1 MNRRMV
7 GYLMAKLLLIE
18 AGLLLVPLFTALI
31 YQENLKN
38 ISAILITMG
47 ILVISGGLG
56 LLFKPKNSRIYTK
69 EGLIIVS
76 LCWLLWSFFGGLP
89 FYFSG
94 QIPNLIDA
102 FFETT
107 SGFTSTGATILNT
120 TKVLSPSLLL
130 WRSFTQL
137 IGGMGVLV
145 FALAIMDNPQ
155 NNHLEVMRAE
165 MAGPVFGKVVSK
177 LKNTAQLLYLIYLVL
192 FIIFAI
198 ILWWAGMS
206 FYDSLVTAMGVA
218 GTGGFS
224 GYENNIAYHNSSLIT
239 NLVSLGMIV
248 FGVNFNLY
256 YLILLGKVKTALK
269 NEELKLYGLIIL
281 LSVFAISLNL
291 GNLYSSTQET
301 LEKVFFQVSST
312 LTSTGFSHPD
322 ISPWPLFSQTVL
334 LLLMFCGGMA
344 GSTAGGFKIMRV
356 LSLLK
361 LAKNQ
366 VLNTL
371 YPNRVLTLN
380 VNGTPLDNKTQQ
392 SILKYLVLY
401 LMVLASL
408 LLILSLDNNN
418 FLVVSSAALSA
429 LNNVGP
435 ILGTSDNFNLFSP
448 FSKIVL
454 SFVMIAGRLELY
466 PLILFFLP
474 KTWSKT

>member
-7 GYLMAKLLLIE
+7 GYLMAKLFFIE
-18 AGLLLVPLFTALI
+18 AGLLTVPLITALI
-31 YQENLKN
+31 YQEPLKN
-38 ISAILITMG
+38 TSAILLTMG
-47 ILVISGGLG
+47 LLLLLGGLG
-56 LLFKPKNSRIYTK
+56 LVLKPNNHRIYTK

-89 FYFSG
+89 FFFSG

-107 SGFTSTGATILNT
+107 SGFTSTGATILDT

-177 LKNTAQLLYLIYLVL
+177 LKNTAQILYLIYLAM
-192 FIIFAI
+192 FIILAL
-198 ILWWAGMS
+198 ILWLAGLS

-218 GTGGFS
+218 GTGGFA
-224 GYENNIAYHNSSLIT
+224 GYENNIAYYNNSLIT
-239 NLVSLGMIV
+239 VIVSVGMLV

-256 YLILLGKVKTALK
+256 YLILLGKVRSVFK
-269 NEELKLYGLIIL
+269 NEELKLYGLITLIA
-281 LSVFAISLNL
+281 VVAISININ
-291 GNLYSSTQET
+291 GLYPSLKDT
-301 LEKVFFQVSST
+301 LEKVFFQVSSV
-312 LTSTGFSHPD
+312 LTSTGFGHPD
-322 ISPWPLFSQTVL
+322 IQPWPLFSQTLL

-356 LSLLK
+356 LTLLK

-366 VLNTL
+366 VLSTL

-401 LMVLASL
+401 LMVLSGLIL
-408 LLILSLDNNN
+408 LLSLDNDN
-418 FLVVSSAALSA
+418 FLIVASASLSA

-435 ILGTSDNFNLFSP
+435 ILGTNDNFNLFSP
-448 FSKIVL
+448 LSKIIL